1 MGLFGGKPDNSPSAP
16 PAPARER
23 RETSASPSTSEA
35 PTVIGKDAFIKG
47 ELRSSTDMLIEGRV
61 EGEIHGTRVIVGE
74 SGDVQ
79 ARIEAQVL
87 TVRGTVRGDCEGSKK
102 VEITST
108 GKVFGN
114 IASRAIVVAEGAT
127 FRGASKMAQAEP
139 SKPPLGE
146 ERLESTRD
154 TGSTSAGAAN
164 SSVSSTSSLVTKTTA
179 N

>member
-1 MGLFGGKPDNSPSAP
+1 
-16 PAPARER
+16 
-23 RETSASPSTSEA
+23 
-35 PTVIGKDAFIKG
+35 VIGKDAIIKG

-102 VEITST
+102 VEITAT

-139 SKPPLGE
+139 SKPPTVE
-146 ERLESTRD
+146 DRQEPAARD
-154 TGSTSAGAAN
+154 TSSAPPAVPKPNLST
-164 SSVSSTSSLVTKTTA
+164 TTA

>member
-1 MGLFGGKPDNSPSAP
+1 VGLFGGKPDNSPSAA

-23 RETSASPSTSEA
+23 RETTASTSTSEA

-74 SGDVQ
+74 TGDVQ

-102 VEITST
+102 VEITAT

-114 IASRAIVVAEGAT
+114 VASRAIVVAEGAT
-127 FRGASKMAQAEP
+127 FRGASKMAQSEP
-139 SKPPLGE
+139 SKPD
-146 ERLESTRD
+146 ERSASRD
-154 TGSTSAGAAN
+154 AGSAPAGA
-164 SSVSSTSSLVTKTTA
+164 SSTKLSSTTA

>member
-1 MGLFGGKPDNSPSAP
+1 MGLFGGKPDNVPSAP
-16 PAPARER
+16 PAPVRER
-23 RETSASPSTSEA
+23 RETSPATPTSEA

-61 EGEIHGTRVIVGE
+61 EGAVHGTRVIVGE

-102 VEITST
+102 VEITAT

-127 FRGASKMAQAEP
+127 FRGASKMAQSEP
-139 SKPPLGE
+139 SKLPNPPHPE
-146 ERLESTRD
+146 ERSESNRE
-154 TGSTSAGAAN
+154 TGSTPEGAPAPK
-164 SSVSSTSSLVTKTTA
+164 VSSTTA
-179 N
+179 T

>member
-1 MGLFGGKPDNSPSAP
+1 MGLFGGKPDSGPSAP

-23 RETSASPSTSEA
+23 RETSASAAASEV

-47 ELRSSTDMLIEGRV
+47 ELRSSTDMLIEGKV

-87 TVRGTVRGDCEGSKK
+87 TVRGTVRGDCDASKK
-102 VEITST
+102 VEITAT

-127 FRGASKMAQAEP
+127 FRGVSKMSPTEP
-139 SKPPLGE
+139 SKPE
-146 ERLESTRD
+146 ERVESTREPA
-154 TGSTSAGAAN
+154 STPVGPPN
-164 SSVSSTSSLVTKTTA
+164 SKLSSTTA

>member
-1 MGLFGGKPDNSPSAP
+1 
-16 PAPARER
+16 
-23 RETSASPSTSEA
+23 
-35 PTVIGKDAFIKG
+35 
-47 ELRSSTDMLIEGRV
+47 MLIEGRV

-127 FRGASKMAQAEP
+127 FRGASKMSPSEP
-139 SKPPLGE
+139 AKTEQRPDANREP
-146 ERLESTRD
+146 
-154 TGSTSAGAAN
+154 GSPAAAGAPN
-164 SSVSSTSSLVTKTTA
+164 PNLSSTTA